1 MLNNIDSF
9 DEKIIKI
16 LQNDAR
22 KPFVDIANTIG
33 LSESAVRRRI
43 KNLTDNDIIKKF
55 TIEINNRGKTS
66 AITLISVASSSDTS
80 AVTSKLLN
88 LEGVDVVYEITGQYD
103 IAAIISAPEISE
115 INSYIDEVRKI
126 EGVSDTNTVIILKTL
141 KNSWYSIYR
150 SKYSEVYF
158 HFFALTFISHTKDVV
173 ISLKWY
179 LNQMILTIMRINT
192 IM

>member
-16 LQNDAR
+16 LQKDAR
-22 KPFVDIANTIG
+22 KPFVEIANTIG

-43 KNLTDNDIIKKF
+43 KNLIDNNIIKKF
-55 TIEINNRGKTS
+55 TIEINNSEKTS

-80 AVTSKLLN
+80 TVTSKLLN

-103 IAAIISAPEISE
+103 IAAIISAPAISE

-126 EGVSDTNTVIILKTL
+126 EGVSDTNTVIILNTL
-141 KNSWYSIYR
+141 KY
-150 SKYSEVYF
+150 
-158 HFFALTFISHTKDVV
+158 
-173 ISLKWY
+173 
-179 LNQMILTIMRINT
+179 
-192 IM
+192 